1 MREDMAKVIVE
12 RPRRGGYAS
21 KGGKRVQ
28 DVDLLPSTE
37 GMRAPHVRHWG
48 GKELNE
54 NLAPLRRFLLSRVGH
69 KWDAVYSEISENLR
83 VTSTVQAHVRHH
95 VTDFVAVNCSLRD
108 GEVWVHDY
116 GVRTLQSS
124 RDQLYVDPEDGVLK
138 LNPHYMSW
146 NQIRRKQNAA
156 HKAGMRAN
164 QRCVAGVE
172 LRKHKGIWYEV
183 QMLPVPDVQKVAHT
197 RTDGTVWHSERGGSA
212 YDVIQERTV
221 YLAASGRRYHAGP
234 YVTTYCASKR
244 QLNRNELKKYGVCN
258 D

>member
-1 MREDMAKVIVE
+1 MAKVIVE
-12 RPRRGGYAS
+12 RPRRAGVTV
-21 KGGKRVQ
+21 KGVGRVR
-28 DVDLLPSTE
+28 DIEDLPRNQ
-37 GMRAPHVRHWG
+37 GMTRPHRMNWG

-54 NLAPLRRFLLSRVGH
+54 NLAPLRRFLHSRVGQ

-83 VTSTVQAHVRHH
+83 VSSTVQAHVRDH
-95 VTDFVAVNCSLRD
+95 VTDFVAVNCSMRD
-108 GEVWVHDY
+108 GEVWVHGY

-124 RDQLYVDPEDGVLK
+124 RDEMYVDPEDGVLK

-146 NQIRRKQNAA
+146 NQIRRNQDAA
-156 HKAGMRAN
+156 HKAGMEAN

-197 RTDGTVWHSERGGSA
+197 RMDGTVWHSEVGGSA

-221 YLAASGRRYHAGP
+221 YLAMPGRRYHSGP
-234 YVTTYCASKR
+234 YVHTYCASKR